1 MIFGIEVAIAQMQA
15 YAHEQQQLSKL
26 RKALP
31 PEEFAKIMKARKKA
45 RKKEAKH
52 QRKLAIARE
61 GRSLNF
67 WGNR

>member
-1 MIFGIEVAIAQMQA
+1 MIYNLDIAIAELQR
-15 YAHEQQQLSKL
+15 HRVEQDHLKEL
-26 RKALP
+26 RKKLP
-31 PEEFAKIMKARKKA
+31 REQFDAIIKQLKKKHK
-45 RKKEAKH
+45 RDAKH